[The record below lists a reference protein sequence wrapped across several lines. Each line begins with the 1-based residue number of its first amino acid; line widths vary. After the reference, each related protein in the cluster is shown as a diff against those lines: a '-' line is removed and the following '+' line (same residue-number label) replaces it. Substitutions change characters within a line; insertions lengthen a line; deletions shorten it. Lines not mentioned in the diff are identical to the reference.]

1 MSTTTGHDVHERTA
15 ETTAEPVRLS
25 LVKPDV
31 PAAAAAGGTAPARRR
46 IRPLRR
52 VGIIATSEQT
62 RTIGRLAVRHGMYL
76 YGGARIAAR
85 RAWDGRTAAR
95 YERMMRAYEAGGKL
109 AEAAEWEERGQK
121 YRAARHQRRMD
132 LLTAPVRLAKG
143 TAVATG
149 VGAGGLLALGGAVAM
164 ATGDPGDI
172 VAPIGLVIDVIHWAF
187 VIGSLVWGP
196 AMMAAPALGLLSL
209 WNVGRQQQAAP
220 RWALPASERGGGEPI
235 TPSVVVLALSHLGI
249 SALRKAIKE
258 MGDAGA
264 AMLSPIALAGCG
276 VEVDVTL
283 PLEVST
289 EEIMG
294 RRRKLAENL
303 GRHEHELYISV
314 APAARTVRLW
324 IADSG
329 ALDEPV
335 PASPLVLDPG
345 MTADYK
351 NGRAPWGRDL
361 RGDAALVSLYQK
373 HMLVTGLSNEGKTAS
388 LRALALWL
396 ALDAA
401 VEFRIGDLK
410 GVGDWR
416 MFRGL
421 ATVLIE
427 GPTDDHVMEVTH
439 MVEGA
444 FEEMQRRLQAPSGT
458 VFRPL
463 VVIVDEAQV
472 AYGSGARET
481 YVTDSGTVK
490 YGAPYGGQKA
500 ISRYF
505 KAVKGIHDQGRA
517 VNVTI
522 WEGTQDPTDQNLP
535 KRSREGNHIRAS
547 LVLGTESQAKMA
559 LGDAPVTAGAA
570 PHKLRQGLD
579 KGTLVVAG
587 SGIDLPPGAA
597 SITVRTHFIDGDDA
611 AEIADRAK
619 ALRNSVATTDR
630 AAEPRD
636 HLADISEVL
645 RGEERV
651 RTPEVLHRLKN
662 LDEPYYRE
670 WDGSRLR
677 RALTDAGEDTGV
689 YEGYPVVHRQRV
701 LKALSNRE

>member
-1 MSTTTGHDVHERTA
+1 MSITHDVHERTA

-25 LVKPDV
+25 LVKPEA
-31 PAAAAAGGTAPARRR
+31 PAAAATTDSKTPALRR

-52 VGIIATSEQT
+52 VRIIVTSDQT
-62 RTIGRLAVRHGMYL
+62 RLAVRHGMYL
-76 YGGARIAAR
+76 YGGARITAR

-109 AEAAEWEERGQK
+109 AEAAEWEERGRQF
-121 YRAARHQRRMD
+121 RAARHQRRMD
-132 LLTAPVRLAKG
+132 LLNAPARLAKG
-143 TAVATG
+143 TAVAAG
-149 VGAGGLLALGGAVAM
+149 VATGGLLALGGALAL

-196 AMMAAPALGLLSL
+196 LMMAAPALGLLSL

-220 RWALPASERGGGEPI
+220 RWALPAGERGGGEPI

-335 PASPLVLDPG
+335 PASPLVLDPS

-361 RGDAALVSLYQK
+361 RGDAALVSLYQR
-373 HMLVTGLSNEGKTAS
+373 HVLVTGLSNEGKTAS

-396 ALDAA
+396 ALDAS
-401 VEFRIGDLK
+401 VEFRIGNLK
-410 GVGDWR
+410 GVVGDWS

-444 FEEMQRRLQAPSGT
+444 FEEMQRRIQAPVGT

-481 YVTDSGTVK
+481 YVTDTGTVK

-500 ISRYF
+500 TSRYF
-505 KAVKGIHDQGRA
+505 RAVKGIHDQGRA

-587 SGIDLPPGAA
+587 SGIELPPGAA
-597 SITVRTHFIDGDDA
+597 SVTVRTHFIDGDEA
-611 AEIADRAK
+611 VEIAERAK
-619 ALRNSVATTDR
+619 ALRSPVATTDR
-630 AAEPRD
+630 PAEPRD
-636 HLADISEVL
+636 HLSDISEVL

-662 LDEPYYRE
+662 LDGPYYQE

-689 YEGYPVVHRQRV
+689 YEGYPVVHLQRV
-701 LKALSNRE
+701 IRALSSRE